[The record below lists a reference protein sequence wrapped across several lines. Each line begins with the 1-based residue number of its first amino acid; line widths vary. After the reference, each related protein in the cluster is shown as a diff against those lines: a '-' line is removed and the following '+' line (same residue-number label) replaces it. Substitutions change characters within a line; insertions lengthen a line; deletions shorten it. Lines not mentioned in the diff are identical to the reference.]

1 MTHHHKYIP
10 GDCIHCTKVQLYCT
24 FSCHGRFAEVE
35 RTVYFQSV
43 VKKSAYS
50 QKKTVAEGLLDVG
63 LLVANSSQLK
73 ALLDRGSSHS
83 YYYALLVLLILSIIV
98 QVVVGFLL
106 LFLGTTEGDL
116 EKDRRSNLMNN
127 VVVALIFGIVVLN
140 IIIGVFGVSV

>member
-1 MTHHHKYIP
+1 M
-10 GDCIHCTKVQLYCT
+10 
-24 FSCHGRFAEVE
+24 
-35 RTVYFQSV
+35 

-73 ALLDRGSSHS
+73 ALLDRGPSHS
-83 YYYALLVLLILSIIV
+83 YYYALLVLLILSITV

-140 IIIGVFGVSV
+140 IVIGVFGVSV

>member
-1 MTHHHKYIP
+1 MYTP
-10 GDCIHCTKVQLYCT
+10 GVCIHCRKVQLYCT

-35 RTVYFQSV
+35 RPVFFQSV

-140 IIIGVFGVSV
+140 IVIGVFGVSV

>member
-1 MTHHHKYIP
+1 MSEEGAPPNK
-10 GDCIHCTKVQLYCT
+10 
-24 FSCHGRFAEVE
+24 E
-35 RTVYFQSV
+35 SV

-50 QKKTVAEGLLDVG
+50 QKKSVAEGLLDVG

-140 IIIGVFGVSV
+140 IVIGVFGVSV

>member
-1 MTHHHKYIP
+1 MYTP
-10 GDCIHCTKVQLYCT
+10 GDSIRCRKVQLYCT

-140 IIIGVFGVSV
+140 IVIGVFGVSV

>member
-1 MTHHHKYIP
+1 M
-10 GDCIHCTKVQLYCT
+10 
-24 FSCHGRFAEVE
+24 
-35 RTVYFQSV
+35 

-140 IIIGVFGVSV
+140 IVIGVFGVSV